1 METPSPEPPI
11 AAGAKGPPPIPEAPP
26 QAPEASSQARPAP
39 PTTAGDIGAGDAP
52 TPDATGGVIPY
63 KNPAA
68 LIAYYLG
75 VFGLVPVLG
84 VPMAVAAIVLGFVG
98 LRSRARKRVFGG
110 LVHAWVGIVLGV
122 ASLGYHAAAIVLLGI
137 L

>member
-1 METPSPEPPI
+1 METPSPEPSS
-11 AAGAKGPPPIPEAPP
+11 AADTKGPPPIPDPMPKAP
-26 QAPEASSQARPAP
+26 AAP
-39 PTTAGDIGAGDAP
+39 PTTAGDIGAGAGP

-75 VFGLVPVLG
+75 VFGLVPMLG
-84 VPMAVAAIVLGFVG
+84 LPMAVAAIVLGFVG
-98 LRSRARKRVFGG
+98 LRQRARRKVSGG
-110 LVHAWVGIVLGV
+110 QVHAWVGIVLGV

>member
-1 METPSPEPPI
+1 MEHQPV
-11 AAGAKGPPPIPEAPP
+11 PPPVPP
-26 QAPEASSQARPAP
+26 LSKPAP
-39 PTTAGDIGAGDAP
+39 PTTAGEIGQSGL

-75 VFGLVPVLG
+75 IFGLVPMLGLPLALAAVPLG
-84 VPMAVAAIVLGFVG
+84 VVG
-98 LRSRARKRVFGG
+98 LQRRSRGLAMGG
-110 LVHAWVGIVLGV
+110 VVHAWVGIVLGLM
-122 ASLGYHAAAIVLLGI
+122 SLAYHGTFVLLVYV